1 MSAHQNLGSILIA
14 ERQVDEVQL
23 HAGLGYQRRW
33 GGKLGQALVAL
44 GYLSEQGLIEAL
56 SRQLGVPFVSLEQKQ
71 IPQNL
76 VRLLSERTMRE
87 KRFIPFALE
96 GATLRKTLC
105 VAMATP
111 TDLSL
116 VDEIGF
122 LTGKPVKAYL
132 ASEKD
137 IDRALDRHGAAR
149 DVLSGGPIEL
159 PDDEGEME
167 LVGRGIDRRY
177 KS

>member
-1 MSAHQNLGSILIA
+1 MAAHQNLGSILVA
-14 ERQVDEVQL
+14 NRQVDEVQL
-23 HAGLGYQRRW
+23 HDGLGYQRRW
-33 GGKLGQALVAL
+33 GGKIGQALVAL
-44 GYLSEQGLIEAL
+44 GYLSEQGLTEAL
-56 SRQLGVPFVSLEQKQ
+56 SRQLGVPAVSLEGRD
-71 IPQNL
+71 IPRNL
-76 VRLLSERTMRE
+76 VHLLAERMMRE

-105 VAMATP
+105 VAMANP
-111 TDLSL
+111 TDLTL

-122 LTGKPVKAYL
+122 LTGKPVRAYL

-159 PDDEGEME
+159 PDDDGDME
-167 LVGRGIDRRY
+167 LVGRGIVRRY